1 MCMSSAVNQGMM
13 RGIFKKAMGSLVD
26 AIGKPEE
33 AEKQSSKPSPAVKKD
48 MPKQKRRIRPSRLM
62 RSGGG
67 NRSFLEGGQ

>member
-1 MCMSSAVNQGMM
+1 MCMSSAANKAMM
-13 RGIFKKAMGSLVD
+13 MGIFKKVADLQK
-26 AIGKPEE
+26 KPDEPK
-33 AEKQSSKPSPAVKKD
+33 AQTAAPSKAT

>member
-1 MCMSSAVNQGMM
+1 MCMSSAVHQGMM
-13 RGIFKKAMGSLVD
+13 MDMFKKFADLQK
-26 AIGKPEE
+26 KPEE
-33 AEKQSSKPSPAVKKD
+33 PKKAVPTQAATP